1 MKVLRFFK
9 AVSLRVA
16 GQAPTFVAQT
26 QTHESMGSAPNGEI
40 EQLRQINKRFNEQL
54 ELFDKRQLSGD
65 LTLGK
70 PLNLLKSC
78 GLHDTE
84 IFIKQK
90 VLGKHLRKHGLSVGD
105 VKNLAI
111 ALQTPL
117 MVYEWGSKAK
127 SLIVITSIETADGR
141 KITAAIKLVRQCK
154 KMEINEVASIH
165 GKDIGHFLKEMFEAK
180 LGGLGQGLR
189 YVDKK
194 KTLDWLGI
202 APPKGTSSL
211 TRQEFSE
218 SRSGLGIAP
227 PKGASSLT
235 RQEFSEPKIL
245 IAKIIQNF
253 ENPTISPICA
263 NF

>member
-1 MKVLRFFK
+1 
-9 AVSLRVA
+9 
-16 GQAPTFVAQT
+16 
-26 QTHESMGSAPNGEI
+26 
-40 EQLRQINKRFNEQL
+40 
-54 ELFDKRQLSGD
+54 
-65 LTLGK
+65 
-70 PLNLLKSC
+70 
-78 GLHDTE
+78 
-84 IFIKQK
+84 
-90 VLGKHLRKHGLSVGD
+90 
-105 VKNLAI
+105 
-111 ALQTPL
+111 
-117 MVYEWGSKAK
+117 
-127 SLIVITSIETADGR
+127 
-141 KITAAIKLVRQCK
+141 
-154 KMEINEVASIH
+154 MEINEVASIH
-165 GKDIGHFLKEMFEAK
+165 GKTIEQLIFDMTVRETDFGWNK
-180 LGGLGQGLR
+180 LR

-202 APPKGTSSL
+202 VPPKGTSSL

>member
-9 AVSLRVA
+9 AVSLRGA
-16 GQAPTFVAQT
+16 EQAPTFVAQT

-54 ELFDKRQLSGD
+54 ELFERGFLKEHFS
-65 LTLGK
+65 LGR
-70 PLNLLKSC
+70 PLALLRACS
-78 GLHDTE
+78 LPDSE
-84 IFIKQK
+84 IVMTAK
-90 VLGKHLRKHGLSVGD
+90 VLKTHLRKHGLSVGD
-105 VKNLAI
+105 VMNLAI
-111 ALQTPL
+111 ALQAPL

-202 APPKGTSSL
+202 VPPKGT
-211 TRQEFSE
+211 
-218 SRSGLGIAP
+218 
-227 PKGASSLT
+227 SSLT

>member
-1 MKVLRFFK
+1 
-9 AVSLRVA
+9 
-16 GQAPTFVAQT
+16 
-26 QTHESMGSAPNGEI
+26 MGSAPNGEI

-54 ELFDKRQLSGD
+54 ELFERGFLKEHFS
-65 LTLGK
+65 LGR
-70 PLNLLKSC
+70 PLALLRACS
-78 GLHDTE
+78 LPDSE
-84 IFIKQK
+84 IVMTAK
-90 VLGKHLRKHGLSVGD
+90 VLKTHLRKHGLSVGD

-111 ALQTPL
+111 ALQAPL

-165 GKDIGHFLKEMFEAK
+165 GKTIEQLIFDMTVRETDFGWNK
-180 LGGLGQGLR
+180 LR

-202 APPKGTSSL
+202 VPPKGTSSL